1 MAPCAVGPRAG
12 ARLCGG
18 LGAPATPQYL
28 RVCLCVSGLS
38 PPRFSL
44 TCARVSLCTCS
55 ISVLL
60 RLSGPRKCESV
71 NLCLISLHL
80 CVCVCDSEDATVCV
94 FCGFVDVVL
103 YMAPCLSL
111 EMCMN
116 LCLALKPLYCVWDR
130 VCVSLCHLSVSVC
143 ISKFLNNSVC
153 SGVSEFCGIWVC
165 VCACVLCL
173 AFRLRVFL
181 GDFVCLYPGHLMS
194 GCGVSLTCPWSPALA
209 NPRPPAPEAGPGPPS
224 PGVWG
229 GGATAAERSRA
240 GKERARRARREAGGP
255 TGQILPSAGSAASL
269 HLLVGDSL

>member
-153 SGVSEFCGIWVC
+153 SGVSEF
-165 VCACVLCL
+165 
-173 AFRLRVFL
+173 
-181 GDFVCLYPGHLMS
+181 
-194 GCGVSLTCPWSPALA
+194 
-209 NPRPPAPEAGPGPPS
+209 
-224 PGVWG
+224 
-229 GGATAAERSRA
+229 
-240 GKERARRARREAGGP
+240 
-255 TGQILPSAGSAASL
+255 
-269 HLLVGDSL
+269 